1 MRGIMIQGTS
11 SDVGKSIIC
20 TALCRILYN
29 QGIKVAPF
37 KSQNMS
43 NNSYVTASQE
53 EIGRAQGIQ
62 AEAANV
68 KATVFMN
75 PILLKPSSDQESEI
89 VLLGRRQHTSTGAD
103 YRRDFYEKGLEA
115 ISYSLAELKKEF
127 EFVVIEG
134 AGSPVE
140 MNLNDKELVNMK
152 VAEVANVPVILV
164 ADIDRGGVFASI
176 AGTLS
181 LLSKEERSRVIGVV
195 INKFRGDR
203 ALFTSGEKWIE
214 EHLNIP
220 VLAVIPHLP
229 DLRIEAEDSLALDHL
244 KKHSSL
250 KRDSLDIAVINLPYV
265 SNHTDL
271 EPLLSEEDVSLRF
284 VQRGEELG
292 YPDAVILPGTKST
305 ISAVNWLLDTKL
317 FEAIQA
323 YEKDGGY
330 VVGICGGYQ
339 LIGQSIIDTA
349 GTDTG
354 AAGKMVNGLG
364 LCPLETQFMKDKT
377 TIQSTGEL
385 LHYPEINSQTISGYE
400 IHLGNTICLT
410 DDVVPF
416 LKLNGK
422 HEGVY
427 GEDGRVIGT
436 YLHHLY
442 FHDEWRNAWLNQ
454 LRENKGFDKREVVS
468 YEAIRRQAY
477 DQLAEAV
484 SKELDINNLINRIE
498 MWEKNQHGND

>member
-1 MRGIMIQGTS
+1 MRGLMIQGTA
-11 SDVGKSIIC
+11 SDVGKSILC

-29 QGIKVAPF
+29 RGIKVAPF

-43 NNSYVTASQE
+43 NNSYVTASNE

-68 KATVFMN
+68 PASVFMN
-75 PILLKPSSDQESEI
+75 PILLKPTSDQEAEI
-89 VLLGRRQHTSTGAD
+89 VLLGKRQHTATGAD
-103 YRRDFYEKGLEA
+103 YRETFYEKGLEA
-115 ISYSLAELKKEF
+115 ISSSLAELKKEY
-127 EFVVIEG
+127 EFLVIEG

-152 VAEVANVPVILV
+152 VAELADVPVVLV

-181 LLSKEERSRVIGVV
+181 LLSKKERSRVIGVV

-203 ALFTSGEKWIE
+203 ALFENGEKWIE

-220 VLAVIPHLP
+220 VLAVIPHLAN
-229 DLRIEAEDSLALDHL
+229 LRIEAEDSLALDQL
-244 KKHSSL
+244 RKHQSPQRESI
-250 KRDSLDIAVINLPYV
+250 DIAVLDLPYV

-305 ISAVNWLLDTKL
+305 IAALSWLHETNLY
-317 FEAIQA
+317 EAIQTYA
-323 YEKDGGY
+323 KDGGY
-330 VVGICGGYQ
+330 LVGICGGYQ
-339 LIGQSIIDTA
+339 LMGASIVDTA

-354 AAGKMVNGLG
+354 IVGKKVNGLG
-364 LCPLETQFMKDKT
+364 LSPLETEFRKDKT
-377 TIQSTGEL
+377 TIQSSGEL
-385 LHYPEINSQTISGYE
+385 LHYREINNPTISGYE
-400 IHLGNTICLT
+400 IHLGETVYLT
-410 DDVVPF
+410 AEVVPF
-416 LKLNGK
+416 LRLNGK
-422 HEGVY
+422 YEGVY
-427 GEDGRVIGT
+427 EESGRIIGT

-442 FHDEWRNAWLNQ
+442 FHDEWRNTWLNQ
-454 LRENKGFDKREVVS
+454 LRDKKGFNKREVVS
-468 YEAIRRQAY
+468 YEKLRGEAY
-477 DQLAEAV
+477 NHLADSV
-484 SKELDINNLINRIE
+484 LKELDLDSLMSRIE
-498 MWEKNQHGND
+498 MWEKTQHGIN